1 MSLREPLDL
10 AAEERPV
17 HRLLA
22 AIPPQTLPL
31 GFRDAVMR
39 RVSVGSTSVGWEWV
53 VAAVLALPSLGFL
66 AFQAATRGGEFLA
79 AFNNLLVAATSDA
92 SQAFFF
98 VDGLTVLALALLG
111 LASLVAAHA
120 STAAST
126 QRTTTLR

>member
-1 MSLREPLDL
+1 MSRQLPDDIETIEL
-10 AAEERPV
+10 PV

-22 AIPPQTLPL
+22 AVPPQPVPL

-66 AFQAATRGGEFLA
+66 AFQAATRGGEFA
-79 AFNNLLVAATSDA
+79 AALNNLLVAATSDT

-98 VDGLTVLALALLG
+98 VDGLTVLAVALLG

-120 STAAST
+120 STAVAT
-126 QRTTTLR
+126 QRSTLR